1 MRVFVRTCLLATA
14 LGLSACAHGYTEPWR
29 APTGAVAPEDCA
41 VYAALA
47 PSLGD
52 ARKFFLHP
60 VTVPT
65 RVPEQGFNNPDLL
78 PGFTM
83 AEVASL
89 EEARKAG
96 FEDARQIR
104 CDWEALDLPKE
115 AFGWRSKRSY
125 DLAFGPVFRS
135 TDGKLAVVDVSHN
148 DTFSRGLRAQRYV
161 LGREG
166 DEWLIAGFY
175 TLPSPK
181 RVQVGPIT
189 LER

>member
-1 MRVFVRTCLLATA
+1 MRLPARIALL
-14 LGLSACAHGYTEPWR
+14 GACAALPACATSYTQPWR
-29 APTGAVAPEDCA
+29 AATGVVPADDCA
-41 VYAALA
+41 VYAAVA

-65 RVPEQGFNNPDLL
+65 RIREQGFNNPDLL

-89 EEARKAG
+89 EAQRQAA
-96 FEDARQIR
+96 FEDARTIE
-104 CDWEALDLPKE
+104 CDWWSLRLPKD
-115 AFGWRSKRSY
+115 AFGWRHKRSY
-125 DLAFGPVFRS
+125 DVAFSPVFRS
-135 TDGKLAVVDVSHN
+135 ADGKLAVVDVSHN
-148 DTFSRGLRAQRYV
+148 DTVSRRLRAQRYI

-166 DEWLIAGFY
+166 DEWIVAGFY
-175 TLPSPK
+175 TLPSP
-181 RVQVGPIT
+181 RVEIGPIT

>member
-1 MRVFVRTCLLATA
+1 MRVLARLSLLAGSLA
-14 LGLSACAHGYTEPWR
+14 LSACAQGFTRPWR
-29 APTGAVAPEDCA
+29 TPTGAVSAEDCA
-41 VYAALA
+41 VYAAVA

-65 RVPEQGFNNPDLL
+65 RIPEQGFNNPDLL

-83 AEVASL
+83 AEVAAL
-89 EEARKAG
+89 EAQRKAG

-104 CDWEALDLPKE
+104 CDWWSLRLPKD
-115 AFGWRSKRSY
+115 AFGWRNKRSY

-135 TDGKLAVVDVSHN
+135 ADGKFAVVDVSHN
-148 DTFSRGLRAQRYV
+148 DTVSRRLRAQRYV

-166 DEWLIAGFY
+166 DEWLVAGFY
-175 TLPSPK
+175 TLPSP
-181 RVQVGPIT
+181 RVEIGPVT